1 MAGTRHVL
9 DRRCTMKSARGRAT
23 EDLCEWEEIDS
34 TPADRET
41 FFTSTVETSYQ
52 LFRKEQQK

>member
-1 MAGTRHVL
+1 
-9 DRRCTMKSARGRAT
+9 MKSARGRAT